1 MIQNENRN
9 EMLNEIEVRKSLAS
23 VIFSVVKNIGNN
35 NEDVDDGRRAFDR
48 NFIAMDLLDMLSSTV
63 RKER

>member
-23 VIFSVVKNIGNN
+23 VLFSVVKNIGNN